1 MEKKPS
7 LLDQQKSK
15 YMLQKIILLAYRDI
29 KSVLKLIKY
38 NKNLINRLDINIK
51 YYYNYKFR
59 MELYK

>member
-7 LLDQQKSK
+7 LLDQLKSK

>member
-7 LLDQQKSK
+7 LLDQLKSK

-51 YYYNYKFR
+51 YYYNFKFR
-59 MELYK
+59 M